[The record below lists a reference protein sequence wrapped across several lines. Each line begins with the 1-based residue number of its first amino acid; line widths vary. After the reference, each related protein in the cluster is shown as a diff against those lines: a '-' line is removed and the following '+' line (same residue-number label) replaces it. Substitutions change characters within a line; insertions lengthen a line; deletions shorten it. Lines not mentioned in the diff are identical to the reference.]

1 MLRPLAI
8 ATTLIALAASPAALA
23 DNGKGHKGHKGHA
36 AVQNGV
42 WTNPAG
48 VNHPHGM
55 PPGQAKKIARSRGDL
70 IVGNILPASYPGYRV
85 LNDVGAYSVPVAPA
99 GYEYVRV
106 GNDVYLRQTTTGVIA
121 NVLANLIR

>member
-1 MLRPLAI
+1 MLKPLAI
-8 ATTLIALAASPAALA
+8 ATTLVALAASPAALA

-36 AVQNGV
+36 DVQSRV

-48 VNHPHGM
+48 GTHPHGM
-55 PPGQAKKIARSRGDL
+55 PPGQAKKIARSNGDL
-70 IVGNILPASYPGYRV
+70 IIGNVLPATYPGYRT
-85 LNDVGAYSVPVAPA
+85 LNNVGAYNVPVAPA

-121 NVLANLIR
+121 NVLANLIK